1 LEDIMIGS
9 VDSTGAAGLA
19 TALMKEKAAVQD
31 VEVSLVKKGQD
42 IEKAK
47 GESALK
53 LIDSASG
60 VTGAGH
66 VDVHA

>member
-1 LEDIMIGS
+1 MINS
-9 VDSTGAAGLA
+9 VGGAGAAGLA
-19 TALMKEKAAVQD
+19 TALMKEKTAVQD

-66 VDVHA
+66 IDVHA

>member
-1 LEDIMIGS
+1 MIGS
-9 VDSTGAAGLA
+9 VGGAGAAGLA
-19 TALMKEKAAVQD
+19 TVLMKEKTAVQD
-31 VEVSLVKKGQD
+31 VEVALVKKGQD

-60 VTGAGH
+60 VTGLGH
-66 VDVHA
+66 IDVHA

>member
-1 LEDIMIGS
+1 MIGS
-9 VDSTGAAGLA
+9 VGGAGEPGLA
-19 TALMKEKAAVQD
+19 TAFMKEKTAVQD
-31 VEVSLVKKGQD
+31 VEVSLIKKGQD

-60 VTGAGH
+60 VTGSGH
-66 VDVHA
+66 IDVHV

>member
-1 LEDIMIGS
+1 MIGS
-9 VDSTGAAGLA
+9 VGGAGTSGLVA
-19 TALMKEKAAVQD
+19 ALMKEKTAAQD
-31 VEVSLVKKGQD
+31 VEVSLIKKGQD

-66 VDVHA
+66 IDVHA

>member
-1 LEDIMIGS
+1 MIGS
-9 VDSTGAAGLA
+9 VGGASAAGLA
-19 TALMKEKAAVQD
+19 TALMKEKTAVQD
-31 VEVSLVKKGQD
+31 VEVALVKKSQD

-60 VTGAGH
+60 VTGSGRI
-66 VDVHA
+66 DVHA

>member
-1 LEDIMIGS
+1 MISTVSGAGS
-9 VDSTGAAGLA
+9 SGL
-19 TALMKEKAAVQD
+19 TTVLMREKAAVQD
-31 VEVSLVKKGQD
+31 IEVSLVKKGQD
-42 IEKAK
+42 IERAK

-60 VTGAGH
+60 VTGPGH

>member
-1 LEDIMIGS
+1 MIGS
-9 VDSTGAAGLA
+9 VGYTGAAGLA

-31 VEVSLVKKGQD
+31 VEVSLVKKEQD
-42 IEKAK
+42 IGKAK

-60 VTGAGH
+60 VTGVGH

>member
-1 LEDIMIGS
+1 MVGS
-9 VDSTGAAGLA
+9 VGGAGAPGLA
-19 TALMKEKAAVQD
+19 TALMKEKTAMQD

-47 GESALK
+47 GASALK

-60 VTGAGH
+60 VMGSGH
-66 VDVHA
+66 IDVHA

>member
-1 LEDIMIGS
+1 MVGS
-9 VDSTGAAGLA
+9 VSGASAAGLA
-19 TALMKEKAAVQD
+19 TALMKEKTAVQG

-60 VTGAGH
+60 VTGSEH
-66 VDVHA
+66 IDVHA

>member
-1 LEDIMIGS
+1 MVGS
-9 VDSTGAAGLA
+9 VGGAGAAGLA
-19 TALMKEKAAVQD
+19 TALMKEKTAVQD

-53 LIDSASG
+53 LIDSAAG
-60 VTGAGH
+60 VMGPGH

>member
-1 LEDIMIGS
+1 
-9 VDSTGAAGLA
+9 
-19 TALMKEKAAVQD
+19 MKEKTAVQG

-66 VDVHA
+66 IDVHA

>member
-1 LEDIMIGS
+1 MIGS

-47 GESALK
+47 GGSALK
-53 LIDSASG
+53 LIDSASC
-60 VTGAGH
+60 VTEVGH
-66 VDVHA
+66 VDIHV